1 MFPIQA
7 TTSAR
12 LWAEPTLERSV
23 FSRSR
28 STGNVTLT
36 ARPPGHMMARPG
48 ARPRWTTRVGTLEEK
63 ATGVT
68 ALLEAARRTM
78 EGVGARGE
86 VGAAAR
92 HPVEEE
98 RGPGGGLA
106 LVEPVLDQHW
116 RVSGASCRV
125 AVTVA
130 PGVPGDDVTV
140 LVEDEELRAGAGR
153 AGRELV
159 LHRSP
164 ARAQLSPALVPYSAE
179 TAPE

>member
-1 MFPIQA
+1 MAKPG
-7 TTSAR
+7 
-12 LWAEPTLERSV
+12 V
-23 FSRSR
+23 
-28 STGNVTLT
+28 
-36 ARPPGHMMARPG
+36 PPG
-48 ARPRWTTRVGTLEEK
+48 WTTRVGTLEEK

-68 ALLEAARRTM
+68 ALLEAALLTM

-92 HPVEEE
+92 HPVEEG

-106 LVEPVLDQHW
+106 LVEPVLDQHR
-116 RVSGASCRV
+116 RVSGASCKV
-125 AVTVA
+125 AVTVE

-140 LVEDEELRAGAGR
+140 LAEDEELRAGPGR

-164 ARAQLSPALVPYSAE
+164 ARAQPSPALDP
-179 TAPE
+179 